1 MIPYNIKFIFEN
13 NESLL
18 SFQSNEKPVKG
29 DIFTIQE
36 KGNKLSEVKITEVTR
51 VVINQEKADA
61 MLEYRCKVQ
70 KHDEAKTVIGFGK
83 RD

>member
-1 MIPYNIKFIFEN
+1 MIPYHIKFILEN
-13 NESLL
+13 NESLS

-36 KGNKLSEVKITEVTR
+36 KGNKSWEVKVTEVIR
-51 VVINQEKADA
+51 VVIPQEKAEA
-61 MLEYRCKVQ
+61 MLEYHCKVQ
-70 KHDEAKTVIGFGK
+70 KHDDAKTVIGFGK

>member
-1 MIPYNIKFIFEN
+1 MIPYNIRFSLDN
-13 NESLL
+13 NEIVF

-29 DIFTIQE
+29 DIFTIE
-36 KGNKLSEVKITEVTR
+36 DKGGKLWDAKIIEVTK
-51 VVINQEKADA
+51 VVVSPEMGNSL
-61 MLEYRCKVQ
+61 LEYRCKIQ